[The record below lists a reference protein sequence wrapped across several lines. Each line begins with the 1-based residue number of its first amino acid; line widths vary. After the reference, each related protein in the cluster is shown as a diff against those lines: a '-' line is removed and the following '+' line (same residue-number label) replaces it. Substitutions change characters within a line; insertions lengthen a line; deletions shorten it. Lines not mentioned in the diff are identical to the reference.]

1 MLVNLING
9 KTVTINSC
17 TLRVEVKRENTHSK
31 FHNPEMNYFYQV
43 VARGSASGID
53 VVLKIFA
60 TRAEAFDY
68 YDHFLEDLEEENQT
82 GVGSIL
88 FPDQPGGDS
97 CAG

>member
-9 KTVTINSC
+9 KTVTIDSC
-17 TLRVEVKRENTHSK
+17 TLRVEVKREDTHFK

-53 VVLKIFA
+53 VVLKTFA
-60 TRAEAFDY
+60 TRTEAFDY
-68 YDHFLEDLEEENQT
+68 YDGLL
-82 GVGSIL
+82 
-88 FPDQPGGDS
+88 GGDS